1 MRAIVYNPKPLNWA
15 ACRLLRGFWK
25 GCVTSKIAGMRL
37 CEMDAPPLP
46 GEDWVCVRTLLGG
59 LCGTDLGI
67 IAQKVPIDSILQ
79 AYSSRPLLLGH
90 ENVAVVEAVG
100 DNVDGSWVG
109 RRVCVEPTLSCA
121 VRGIDPPCDRCK
133 VGEFGACE
141 SFGADGEG
149 KSSLPPGTSI
159 GYNNLTGG
167 SYGTEFVAHVS
178 QLVAVPDELRDEQ
191 AILTDPIACGLHA
204 ALRVDLSVA
213 STILVYGSGSI
224 GLSVIAALRAIG
236 FTGRIDALDQQDY
249 LQPLAVEAGASEYLQ
264 LSSKPLRRF
273 ARIAKLTG
281 GSVQQARFG
290 NLMISGG
297 YDVVFDCAGVKRS
310 LEESLKWTRA
320 RGQVVLVGTGGG
332 RGVDLTPIW
341 FRELT
346 VHGAYGRQVEHLD
359 GREVGTYKL
368 THELLVAGK
377 IKTTGWLT
385 HTFPLSDYRTAF
397 SVAMHKAAHQA
408 VKVAFE
414 FR

>member
-1 MRAIVYNPKPLNWA
+1 
-15 ACRLLRGFWK
+15 
-25 GCVTSKIAGMRL
+25 MRL
-37 CEMDAPPLP
+37 QEIGDPALP
-46 GEDWVCVRTLLGG
+46 GEDWVRVRTLMGG

-90 ENVAVVEAVG
+90 ENLAVVEAVG
-100 DNVDGSWVG
+100 AKVDGDWVG

-121 VRGIDPPCDRCK
+121 VRGIDPPCERCQ

-141 SFGADGEG
+141 SFGEDGAG
-149 KSSLPPGTSI
+149 ASKLPPGTSI

-167 SYGTEFVAHVS
+167 CYGAGFVAHVS
-178 QLVAVPDELRDEQ
+178 QLVPVPDELRDEQ
-191 AILTDPIACGLHA
+191 AVLVDPLACGLHA
-204 ALRVDLSVA
+204 ALRTDLSEA
-213 STILVYGSGSI
+213 ETILVYGAGSI
-224 GLSVIAALRAIG
+224 GLSVVAALRAIG
-236 FTGRIDALDQQDY
+236 YTGRIDALDQQDY
-249 LQPLAVEAGASEYLQ
+249 LQPLAERAGASEYLR

-281 GSVQQARFG
+281 GSVKRARFG
-290 NLMISGG
+290 NLMLSGG
-297 YDVVFDCAGVKRS
+297 YDVVFDCAGVTRS

-332 RGVDLTPIW
+332 RGVDLTPVW

-346 VHGAYGRQVEHLD
+346 VHGAYGRQIERLD
-359 GREVGTYKL
+359 GRDEGTYKL
-368 THELLVAGK
+368 VLEMLTAGK
-377 IKTTGWLT
+377 ISTSGWLT

-397 SVAMHKAAHQA
+397 DVAMHKPAHQA
-408 VKVAFE
+408 VKVAFD